1 MVIAMNMDNIGILE
15 LEGMEFHSFH
25 GCLEK
30 EKLEGNLFTVDFRGE
45 LDMAAA
51 AASDSLDDTLDYGL
65 LYDIVAEQMAI
76 PSDLLEHVT
85 GRIVERVAEAFPELK
100 SFSIRVSKRNPPVN
114 GPASWSRTTLFYPP
128 KCSRSDSGKQ
138 TNNVNTDR

>member
-51 AASDSLDDTLDYGL
+51 AASDSLGDTLDYGL

-85 GRIVERVAEAFPELK
+85 ERIVNRVAATFPELK

-114 GPASWSRTTLFYPP
+114 GPASWSRTTMFFPP
-128 KCSRSDSGKQ
+128 KCSRNDSEKQ
-138 TNNVNTDR
+138 TNKANTDK